1 MSVERDLL
9 SRLGPLVERQALRH
23 GLYTPIEGLMVARFV
38 SPSEPLATVQHAVYS
53 VVVQGTKQ
61 ALIGDQVVRY
71 NAGNSLV
78 AGVDLPVSSH
88 IVEASS
94 ERPYLSVSLALD
106 YSIIYDLLGDQPA
119 PPAAHDVTPF
129 EVRPFD
135 LSLSDPLVRM
145 LELLDHPQDIPVL
158 APLITRE
165 ITWRLL
171 QGPFSNLLRQLSRPE
186 GNIARI
192 ARATKWIRDNYAE
205 PLRVA
210 ELAEQVNM
218 SVASF
223 HRHFKNITT
232 VSPLQF
238 QKQARL
244 HLARRRLLEAEGIGQ
259 VAYEVGYES
268 LSQFNRDYRK
278 LYGLPPREDVANL
291 RQELQLAPATP

>member
-9 SRLGPLVERQALRH
+9 SRLGPLVERQALQH

-38 SPSEPLATVQHAVYS
+38 SPSEPLATVQHPVYS
-53 VVVQGTKQ
+53 VVIQGIKE
-61 ALIGDQVVRY
+61 ALIGNQVVRY

-88 IVEASS
+88 IVEASN

-106 YSIIYDLLGDQPA
+106 YGIIYDLLGDQPS
-119 PPAAHDVTPF
+119 PPAAQNVTPF
-129 EVRPFD
+129 EVRAFD
-135 LSLSDPLVRM
+135 PSLSDPLVRM
-145 LELLDHPQDIPVL
+145 LELLDHPEDIPVL

-186 GNIARI
+186 GHIARI

-210 ELAEQVNM
+210 ELADRVNM
-218 SVASF
+218 SIPSF
-223 HRHFKNITT
+223 HRHFKSVTT

-244 HLARRRLLEAEGIGQ
+244 HLARRRLLETEGIGQ
-259 VAYEVGYES
+259 IAYEVGYES

-278 LYGLPPREDVANL
+278 LYGLPPREDIANL
-291 RQELQLAPATP
+291 RQELQLAPATS